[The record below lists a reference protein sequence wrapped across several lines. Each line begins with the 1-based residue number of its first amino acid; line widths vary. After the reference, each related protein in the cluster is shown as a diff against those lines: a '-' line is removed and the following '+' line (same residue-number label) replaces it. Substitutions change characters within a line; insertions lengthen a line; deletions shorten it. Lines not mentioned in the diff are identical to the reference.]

1 MTTDVL
7 DAPSPSLSLGGVR
20 LRWMVAAVILLAI
33 ALTGLYVSGR
43 GSGASPWAWMQPGTA
58 GILLWLIALLPGAII
73 INHVVYLASSRRKQF
88 RQALGLMKQS
98 QIDQLEGLY
107 FGYGSLTV
115 RYVIPAVL
123 VTALSILAM
132 TVLSNPNCYLKWL
145 YVPVPGLTAVP
156 PGFVGLCSQDNA
168 IGTVSPVWP
177 VGWAWQILTGA
188 GLGFVG
194 AYVYLLILLTDR
206 ARQRDVTTGIAV
218 WAAAMPVLGPV
229 MGGVS
234 ALLISSGTGAV
245 EGSFTQYAVFFVAG
259 MLPRQF
265 AMLVQNGV
273 SKMLQDSP
281 NVKSRTLPLTVLRG
295 IGPEVA
301 GRLEEEG
308 IADVSSLA
316 YASPHQLIR
325 GTNYA
330 PRQIADWIDEALLT
344 VNLPDHWEAIEKLGV
359 TGAMDLAWYV
369 TSRDSIPALA
379 DEIKINET
387 LLRNVIDRMAQ
398 DAQVSDLSTLYWDH
412 SNVKSPL
419 AAIPPAA
426 HDDTTDGTPDEP
438 DGDPEDE
445 PSNP

>member
-1 MTTDVL
+1 V
-7 DAPSPSLSLGGVR
+7 AGGGTAAR
-20 LRWMVAAVILLAI
+20 AVAWLN
-33 ALTGLYVSGR
+33 
-43 GSGASPWAWMQPGTA
+43 PGTA
-58 GILLWLIALLPGAII
+58 GILVWLIALLPGAII

-88 RQALGLMKQS
+88 RQALGLMKEA
-98 QIDQLEGLY
+98 QINELEELY

-115 RYVIPAVL
+115 RYVIPAIL
-123 VTALSILAM
+123 VTALSVLAM

-145 YVPVPGLTAVP
+145 YVPVSVPGTTSVP
-156 PGFVGLCSQDNA
+156 LQGFVGLCSQDNA
-168 IGTVSPVWP
+168 IGTVSPAWP
-177 VGWAWQILTGA
+177 TGWAWQILTGA

-245 EGSFTQYAVFFVAG
+245 SGSFTQYAVFFVAG

-281 NVKSRTLPLTVLRG
+281 EVKTRTLPLTVLRG
-295 IGPEVA
+295 IGPDVA
-301 GRLEEEG
+301 ARLEEEG

-325 GTNYA
+325 STNYA

-344 VNLPDHWEAIEKLGV
+344 VNLPAHWEAIEKLGV

-369 TSRDSIPALA
+369 TSRESIPTLA

-387 LLRNVIDRMAQ
+387 LLRNIVDRLAQ
-398 DAQVSDLSTLYWDH
+398 DAQVSDLYTLYWDH
-412 SNVKSPL
+412 SSVKSPL
-419 AAIPPAA
+419 STVPTRPSEETNAAAPGNPGERPASPA
-426 HDDTTDGTPDEP
+426 PTPD
-438 DGDPEDE
+438 DPPPNSPAE
-445 PSNP
+445 